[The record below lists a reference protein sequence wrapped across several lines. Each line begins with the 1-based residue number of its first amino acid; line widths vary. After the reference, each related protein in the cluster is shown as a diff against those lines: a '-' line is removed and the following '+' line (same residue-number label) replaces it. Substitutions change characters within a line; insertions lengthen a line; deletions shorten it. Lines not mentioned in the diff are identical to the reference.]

1 MAKQSKQN
9 LKNRKEKFIRKEVI
23 FLNIRLKDI
32 REARNMSQDDI
43 AKQIGVSQQ
52 FISRV
57 ERGNKSISLDLAVE
71 IADFLNVSL
80 DEIAG
85 RTVKQNL
92 ES

>member
-1 MAKQSKQN
+1 M
-9 LKNRKEKFIRKEVI
+9 
-23 FLNIRLKDI
+23 NIRLKDI
-32 REARNMSQDDI
+32 RETRNMSQDDI

>member
-1 MAKQSKQN
+1 M
-9 LKNRKEKFIRKEVI
+9 
-23 FLNIRLKDI
+23 NIRLKDI

-57 ERGNKSISLDLAVE
+57 ERGNKSISLDLATE

-85 RTVKQNL
+85 RQKTEVNQKL
-92 ES
+92 EN

>member
-1 MAKQSKQN
+1 
-9 LKNRKEKFIRKEVI
+9 LD
-23 FLNIRLKDI
+23 IRLKDI

-57 ERGNKSISLDLAVE
+57 ERGNKSISLDLAAE

-85 RTVKQNL
+85 RQNPEVNPNL
-92 ES
+92 EN

>member
-1 MAKQSKQN
+1 MD
-9 LKNRKEKFIRKEVI
+9 
-23 FLNIRLKDI
+23 IRLKDI

-57 ERGNKSISLDLAVE
+57 ERGNKSISLDLAAE

-85 RTVKQNL
+85 RNKQKNL
-92 ES
+92 EN

>member
-1 MAKQSKQN
+1 MQ
-9 LKNRKEKFIRKEVI
+9 
-23 FLNIRLKDI
+23 IRLKEV
-32 REARNMSQDDI
+32 RESRDMTQSDI

-57 ERGNKSISLDLAVE
+57 EKGNKSMTFDLAIE

-85 RTVKQNL
+85 RNKTVP
-92 ES
+92 ESDTKRDGND

>member
-1 MAKQSKQN
+1 MD
-9 LKNRKEKFIRKEVI
+9 
-23 FLNIRLKDI
+23 IRLKDI

-57 ERGNKSISLDLAVE
+57 ERGNKSISLDLAAE

-85 RTVKQNL
+85 RQNPEVNPNL
-92 ES
+92 EN

>member
-1 MAKQSKQN
+1 M
-9 LKNRKEKFIRKEVI
+9 
-23 FLNIRLKDI
+23 NICLRAI
-32 REARNMSQDDI
+32 REARNISQEDI

-57 ERGNKSISLDLAVE
+57 EKGNKPISLDLAVE

-85 RTVKQNL
+85 RTVIDQKIEVNEQK
-92 ES
+92 

>member
-1 MAKQSKQN
+1 
-9 LKNRKEKFIRKEVI
+9 VI
-23 FLNIRLKDI
+23 FLDIRLKDI

-57 ERGNKSISLDLAVE
+57 ERGNKSISLDLAAE

-85 RTVKQNL
+85 RQNPEVNPNL
-92 ES
+92 EN

>member
-1 MAKQSKQN
+1 M
-9 LKNRKEKFIRKEVI
+9 
-23 FLNIRLKDI
+23 NIRLKDI

>member
-1 MAKQSKQN
+1 M
-9 LKNRKEKFIRKEVI
+9 
-23 FLNIRLKDI
+23 NIRLKDI

-85 RTVKQNL
+85 RQKPEAGPTH
-92 ES
+92 